1 MKIKED
7 IFKFQDLVLKWD
19 AYIEDKGKNEKF
31 ENIWK
36 GPYRIVAF
44 CGRTVSS

>member
-7 IFKFQDLVLKWD
+7 NFKCQYLVLKWD
-19 AYIEDKGKNEKF
+19 AYIEDKGKHEKF

-36 GPYRIVAF
+36 GPSRIVAF
-44 CGRTVSS
+44 YGRMVSS